1 MTVFTYKRIKY
12 KDKFVK
18 FKEPLKIQVNDYEF
32 ENGKSVT
39 EVCIPSVMD
48 GYTKEKVSN
57 QEKEVKWYLEYV
69 FNNYLSKS
77 DEELASEPGAIEFKK
92 RYMSII
98 QS

>member
-12 KDKFVK
+12 KNKFVK
-18 FKEPLKIQVNDYEF
+18 FKEPLKVQVNDYDF

-39 EVCIPSVMD
+39 EVCIPSVLD

-69 FNNYLSKS
+69 FENYLSKT
-77 DEELASEPGAIEFKK
+77 DEELSSEPGAIEFKK
-92 RYMSII
+92 RWLSII
-98 QS
+98 QI

>member
-1 MTVFTYKRIKY
+1 MTVFSYKRIKY

-18 FKEPLKIQVNDYEF
+18 FKEPLKVQVNDYDF

-39 EVCIPSVMD
+39 EVCIPSVLD

-69 FNNYLSKS
+69 FENYLSKT
-77 DEELASEPGAIEFKK
+77 DEELSSESGAVEFKK
-92 RYMSII
+92 RWLKII
-98 QS
+98 Q

>member
-18 FKEPLKIQVNDYEF
+18 FKEPLKVQVNDYDF

-39 EVCIPSVMD
+39 EVCIPSVLD

-69 FNNYLSKS
+69 FENYLSKT
-77 DEELASEPGAIEFKK
+77 DEELSSESGAVEFKK
-92 RYMSII
+92 RWLKII
-98 QS
+98 Q

>member
-18 FKEPLKIQVNDYEF
+18 FKEPLKVQVNDYDF

-39 EVCIPSVMD
+39 EVCIPSVLD

-69 FNNYLSKS
+69 FENYLSKP
-77 DEELASEPGAIEFKK
+77 DEELSSESGAVEFKK
-92 RYMSII
+92 RWLKII
-98 QS
+98 Q